1 MRALVLSTLLL
12 LVGSGSLAC
21 DSYDATTPGAETAPP
36 TVAGRET
43 TAPSPAESTYAVV
56 SWEDA
61 RDVIGEVVTVE
72 GPVADTLHATAS
84 AGGPTILIVG
94 RDAADPKRL
103 AIVISAANREG
114 FPQAPEELYADH
126 TIRVTGRVDAY
137 EGMLRIEAT
146 SPSDIEIVE

>member
-1 MRALVLSTLLL
+1 MRALLVSTLLL

-21 DSYDATTPGAETAPP
+21 DAYEATTSGAESAPP
-36 TVAGRET
+36 AVAGRET
-43 TAPSPAESTYAVV
+43 TAPSPAEPAYAVV

-72 GPVADTLHATAS
+72 GPVADTLYDTAS

-94 RDAADPKRL
+94 REPTDPKRL
-103 AIVISAANREG
+103 AIVIWAADGEG

-126 TIRVTGRVDAY
+126 TIRVTGRVEAH
-137 EGMLRIEAT
+137 EGMLRIEVT
-146 SPSDIEIVE
+146 SPEPIEIVD